1 MENASKALIMAGSVL
16 IALMILGALLLMF
29 NNLNNYQNTE
39 SQNTREAQVVEFNNQ
54 YETYNRN
61 NVRGSDLC
69 SLLNRVAD
77 YNRRKSTEGTG
88 KNDEGQYL
96 AYEPMTIEFDFS
108 GKRAQLKVGDTN
120 NLIVQEKYSQSNT
133 KNQFETDIS
142 SKISTIEEK
151 YGTDVIQKL
160 ATSVSKIYVDENAS
174 YKTKMNAVLAYNSI
188 KGKKLPIEK
197 GSINQSIKEINAS
210 KDDVYTYYEYMQ
222 FKRAYF
228 NCESVEYSKKTGRIT
243 KMYFKFNGTIE

>member
-96 AYEPMTIEFDFS
+96 AYEPMTITFEFS
-108 GKRAQLKVGDTN
+108 GKKEQLSVN
-120 NLIVQEKYSQSNT
+120 NENRLIKENVYTQSGR
-133 KNQFETDIS
+133 KNDFEE
-142 SKISTIEEK
+142 KISGKISNIEKEK
-151 YGTDVIQKL
+151 GIQKL
-160 ATSVSKIYVDENAS
+160 ATAISKIYVDKNAS

-188 KGKKLPIEK
+188 TESNL
-197 GSINQSIKEINAS
+197 SIDDSKINDSLKTINDS

-228 NCESVEYSKKTGRIT
+228 NCESVKYSKNTGRIT

>member
-96 AYEPMTIEFDFS
+96 AYEPMTITFEFS
-108 GKRAQLKVGDTN
+108 GKKEQLSVN
-120 NLIVQEKYSQSNT
+120 NENRLIKENVYTQSGR
-133 KNQFETDIS
+133 KNDF
-142 SKISTIEEK
+142 EEK
-151 YGTDVIQKL
+151 
-160 ATSVSKIYVDENAS
+160 E
-174 YKTKMNAVLAYNSI
+174 
-188 KGKKLPIEK
+188 
-197 GSINQSIKEINAS
+197 
-210 KDDVYTYYEYMQ
+210 
-222 FKRAYF
+222 
-228 NCESVEYSKKTGRIT
+228 
-243 KMYFKFNGTIE
+243 

>member
-108 GKRAQLKVGDTN
+108 GKRDQLKVGGN
-120 NLIVQEKYSQSNT
+120 YNLITQEKYSQSNT
-133 KNQFETDIS
+133 ENQFEKYIS
-142 SKISTIEEK
+142 SKISTIEK
-151 YGTDVIQKL
+151 NYGTDVIQKL

-188 KGKKLPIEK
+188 KGKKLSIEND
-197 GSINQSIKEINAS
+197 SINQSIKEINAS
-210 KDDVYTYYEYMQ
+210 KNDVYTYYEYMQ